1 MVYLQKRAPDQHG
14 TKQRDL
20 KTGDESFILYLFWI
34 VINHV
39 TTYALC
45 SLYIQWL
52 GKFVL
57 TEKFWQYF
65 F

>member
-20 KTGDESFILYLFWI
+20 KTGEESFILYLFWI

-45 SLYIQWL
+45 SLDIQWL